1 MNDYF
6 REKIK
11 MKFQKHIYL
20 MGFMGSGKSFLGRKL
35 SRTLNIPFY
44 DLDQEIEIFYQDS
57 IENIFLLKGETFFRS
72 LESKVLQ
79 SLSDKPPGIVS
90 LGGGTP
96 CFNNNIEY
104 LNSNGITIF
113 ISTSSEL
120 INLRLKL
127 DRSNRPLLEKIK
139 DNHEKLAAYV
149 DLKLSERKP
158 FYQQAKITI
167 FQNIENQD
175 LIENEIIEK
184 IQTIE

>member
-6 REKIK
+6 REKFK
-11 MKFQKHIYL
+11 MKFHQHIYL
-20 MGFMGSGKSFLGRKL
+20 MGFMGSGKSFLGKKI
-35 SRTLNIPFY
+35 SQALNIPFY

-57 IENIFLLKGETFFRS
+57 IENIFALKGEEFFRS

-104 LNSNGITIF
+104 LNSNGTTIF
-113 ISTSSEL
+113 INTLFEL
-120 INLRLKL
+120 ICLRLKL
-127 DRSNRPLLEKIK
+127 DKNNRPLLEKIK
-139 DNHEKLAAYV
+139 NNPEKLAAYV
-149 DLKLSERKP
+149 DHKLSERKP
-158 FYQQAKITI
+158 FYQQAKITV
-167 FQNIENQD
+167 FQNMENQD
-175 LIENEIIEK
+175 FIENEIIEK